1 MATNL
6 DLQEQE
12 QLDELKAFWAQYGN
26 LITWTLTLVLA
37 AFAAWNG
44 WNWWQREQGLKASA
58 MFEEFDKVASA
69 GDAERAGRVFA
80 DLKDRF
86 SRTTYASQAGLMVA
100 KVQVDKD
107 QADAAVASLTWVA
120 DNGADDD
127 YRALARLRLAGLL
140 LDRKAFDEATRQLDA
155 IAQPEFKAL
164 VDDRRGDVLM
174 AQGKPAEAVAAW
186 TAAWKAMDPTQ
197 DYRRIIEAKLTA
209 QAAAPEAAASAAGG
223 KS

>member
-44 WNWWQREQGLKASA
+44 WNWWQREQGIKASA
-58 MFEEFDKVASA
+58 MYEEFDKAASA
-69 GDAERAGRVFA
+69 GDAARAARVFA

-86 SRTTYASQAGLMVA
+86 SGTTYASQAGLMTA
-100 KVQVDKD
+100 KVQVDKG
-107 QADAAVASLTWVA
+107 QADAAVVSLTWVA
-120 DNGADDD
+120 ENGADDD
-127 YRALARLRLAGLL
+127 YRGLARLRLAGLL
-140 LDRKAFDEATRQLDA
+140 LDRKAYDEANRQLDA
-155 IAQPEFKAL
+155 ISLADFKPL
-164 VDDRRGDVLM
+164 VDDRRGDILM
-174 AQGKPAEAVAAW
+174 AQGKTAQAVAAW

-197 DYRRIIEAKLTA
+197 DYRRIIDAKLTA
-209 QAAAPEAAASAAGG
+209 QAAPPEAAASAAGAQP
-223 KS
+223 